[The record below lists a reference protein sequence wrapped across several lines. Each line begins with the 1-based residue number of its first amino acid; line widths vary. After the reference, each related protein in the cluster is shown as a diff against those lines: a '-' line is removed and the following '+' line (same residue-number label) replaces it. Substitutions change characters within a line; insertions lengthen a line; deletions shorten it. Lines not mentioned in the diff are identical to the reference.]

1 MSGNST
7 FVHRV
12 IVLGGGSAGFL
23 AAIALKTKLPDL
35 SVTVIRSKE
44 LGIIGVGEG
53 STVPLY
59 QFIHGYLGIS
69 FKRFMQIAQPTWKL
83 GLKFIWGTRPHFFYT
98 FGPGLE
104 VLAEGTLKP
113 VGSFC
118 DAEMDY
124 SDNVSALMAH
134 DRVFPRGPN
143 GAPLFHSALS
153 YHFENEKLVSFL
165 EQLAAVKGVDVIE
178 DMVQEVG
185 RDPNGIANLRLASR
199 GLISADLYVDC
210 SGFRSLLL
218 GQTLSEPFV
227 SFKSSLFCD
236 RAVVGGWDRAGEP
249 VHPYTTCETMNSGWC
264 WQIEHE
270 KRINRGYVYCS
281 DFINDEQA
289 EAQFRAAAPKAGAS
303 RVVRFISG
311 RYQRAWV
318 DNVVAIGNAGGF
330 VEPLEATSLGV
341 IAMQSQMLVGAL
353 GEGDRRILPSQVR
366 QFNRYH
372 ERTWDAIRGFLAV
385 HYKFNDKLNTPFW
398 SECREKTDLAAAE
411 PIVQHYLDSGPGG
424 FWERTLFDPVDQFR
438 MAGYAAL
445 LVGQKVPHRET
456 QRPNEQE
463 MRQWE
468 SLCRRHKQLAFDAM
482 TIPEA
487 LAVMRSPRFTW
498 T

>member
-1 MSGNST
+1 MNENST
-7 FVHRV
+7 VVRKI

-69 FKRFMQIAQPTWKL
+69 FKRFMEIAQPTWKL

-153 YHFENEKLVSFL
+153 YHFENEKFVSFL
-165 EQLAAVKGVDVIE
+165 EQLAAVKGVEVIE

-185 RDPNGIANLRLASR
+185 RDQNGIANLRLASR

-218 GQTLSEPFV
+218 GQTLGEPFV

-249 VHPYTTCETMNSGWC
+249 VHPYTTCETMSSGWC

-281 DFINDEQA
+281 DFMNDDQA
-289 EAQFRAAAPKAGAS
+289 EAEFRAIAPKAGAS

-353 GEGDRRILPSQVR
+353 GEGGRRILPSQVR

-385 HYKFNDKLNTPFW
+385 HYKFNDRVNTPFW
-398 SECREKTDLAAAE
+398 SECREKTDLASAE

-445 LVGQKVPHRET
+445 LVGQKVPHRDT
-456 QRPNEQE
+456 PRPSEQE
-463 MRQWE
+463 LRQWE
-468 SLCRRHKQLAFDAM
+468 SLCRRHKQLALEAM
-482 TIPEA
+482 TIPEV